1 MWDAGAAVGEPRE
14 GAAISKQPG
23 TKTGMSTGPSSGTGA
38 LTAGAAEPAKVLSPE
53 LQKQLS
59 RVTEL
64 ASLPEITA
72 KIVEVVDNPRAT
84 AVDMHAIVRN
94 DPALATKILKV
105 VNSAFYGLP
114 SQVASL
120 DRAIV
125 LLGLS
130 TVKNI
135 ALAMSLARLVRG
147 EPFTAQFGPRDL
159 WRHSIAVG
167 VCACALA
174 KSARSLHAEEYF
186 AAGLVHDM
194 GLLVTGQLFA
204 GKLKTVIERM
214 LAGAEDFCAV
224 ERELIGA
231 NHESI
236 GLALA
241 TKWRFPPGLRY
252 AVGYHHDPEGLQP
265 EFRKIVSLIQV
276 ADTVCA
282 GMEHGFYLTA
292 RRQEVTPELLAAA
305 QLSRTAVE
313 EVAGELPGKIAEAEQ
328 ILG

>member
-1 MWDAGAAVGEPRE
+1 
-14 GAAISKQPG
+14 
-23 TKTGMSTGPSSGTGA
+23 
-38 LTAGAAEPAKVLSPE
+38 LTAGSAESTKALSPE

-59 RVTEL
+59 RITEL

-84 AVDMHAIVRN
+84 AVDMHAIVKN

-147 EPFTAQFGPRDL
+147 EPFTAQFAPRDL

-174 KSARSLHAEEYF
+174 KLARSVHAEEYF

-194 GLLVTGQLFA
+194 GLLVTGQLYA
-204 GKLKTVIERM
+204 AKLKAVIERA
-214 LAGAEDFCAV
+214 LAGSDDFCAI

-231 NHESI
+231 DHESI

-252 AVGYHHDPEGLQP
+252 AVGYHHDPETLQP

-282 GMEHGFYLTA
+282 QIKHGFYLTP
-292 RRQEVTPELLAAA
+292 RPQEITPQLLAVA
-305 QLSRTAVE
+305 QLPPTAVDDL
-313 EVAGELPGKIAEAEQ
+313 ASELPDRIAEAER
-328 ILG
+328 ILA